1 MIIEI
6 SSENSKG
13 NFIKIVQCKVG
24 GKFHTSNKAQTR
36 KVYQKSTRTW
46 ICFDGNLG
54 EYVFFPTALGKP
66 KHFVVV
72 GFFQASS
79 TSKSVGEVSF
89 FLPGK
94 YRQRLAQSSGVSSSR
109 WRCLFRIDFWHWN
122 YHNLLSCCIFTYHEN
137 GI

>member
-24 GKFHTSNKAQTR
+24 GKFHTSNKAHTQ
-36 KVYQKSTRTW
+36 KVYRKSTRTW

-54 EYVFFPTALGKP
+54 EYVFFPTALGKS
-66 KHFVVV
+66 KHFVVVV

-89 FLPGK
+89 FA
-94 YRQRLAQSSGVSSSR
+94 R
-109 WRCLFRIDFWHWN
+109 
-122 YHNLLSCCIFTYHEN
+122 
-137 GI
+137 